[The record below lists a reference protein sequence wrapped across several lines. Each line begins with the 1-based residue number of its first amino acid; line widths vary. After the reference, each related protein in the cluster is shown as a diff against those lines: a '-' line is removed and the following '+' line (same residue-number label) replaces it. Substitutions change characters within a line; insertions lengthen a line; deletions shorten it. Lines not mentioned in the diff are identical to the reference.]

1 MNVVDIVMGES
12 GDGLLGWSDQ
22 RVKALGR
29 ISSYRTSD
37 KTNTM
42 GRSCTAALFADGYTL
57 GQKDN
62 EREPQLQLSVKE
74 NCVLQRVSQ
83 SCGR

>member
-12 GDGLLGWSDQ
+12 GAGLLGWSDK
-22 RVKALGR
+22 RVKALSR
-29 ISSYRTSD
+29 ISSSSTSD

-62 EREPQLQLSVKE
+62 GREPQLQLSVKE
-74 NCVLQRVSQ
+74 NCVLQQVSQ